1 MHELFRYQWFD
12 TVIEVTEQIIDALY
26 GNTHG
31 IIDQLVSLYTSM
43 HIEYLS
49 KKRRPQVNADFINRV
64 AQKYYPQM
72 KELLETIE
80 DPQCEEKIHEL
91 LQQAHKNLEA
101 MQDKAQQEI
110 ASKEIIASQAEY
122 LDTELLE
129 KNVLRNIMSVS
140 DDYSADSIHSA
151 FIKVMSKS
159 KETDERAVTKAV
171 FSLLQKGSTNP
182 RPRKK
187 QTSTIPHDTM
197 LNEILTVAI

>member
-1 MHELFRYQWFD
+1 MHELFHYQWFD
-12 TVIEVTEQIIDALY
+12 TVIEVTEQVIDALY
-26 GNTHG
+26 DNTHG
-31 IIDQLVSLYTSM
+31 IIDQLVSLYTCM

-49 KKRRPQVNADFINRV
+49 KKRRPQINADFINRV

-110 ASKEIIASQAEY
+110 ASKEIIASQAEA
-122 LDTELLE
+122 LDTEFLE
-129 KNVLRNIMSVS
+129 KNVLRNIMNVS

-151 FIKVMSKS
+151 FIKVVSKNNGM
-159 KETDERAVTKAV
+159 DEKNITKAV
-171 FSLLQKGSTNP
+171 FSLLQKGQTDN
-182 RPRKK
+182 RPRRK
-187 QTSTIPHDTM
+187 QTNRIPHTTM
-197 LNEILTVAI
+197 LNDILTTSA